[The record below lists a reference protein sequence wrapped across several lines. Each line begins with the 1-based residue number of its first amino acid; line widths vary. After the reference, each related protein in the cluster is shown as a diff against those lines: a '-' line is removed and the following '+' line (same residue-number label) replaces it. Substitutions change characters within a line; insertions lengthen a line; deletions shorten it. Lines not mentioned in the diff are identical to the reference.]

1 MRREVDP
8 DVYCPQAALVDEE
21 TALRTERRLARYRA
35 KVVAAKDQEKMMAL
49 RQQRMWVWATGG
61 ALVAVTALGLIW
73 YKHYSS
79 RGRMRRQRRR
89 GGGGGAED
97 RLPRDLFLDE
107 DDGFDGT
114 EEELQQVFDEA
125 AKAARKLPE
134 KILDDRDRLM
144 LYGLYK
150 QARQGDRDDDNA
162 PSKLNVVAYA
172 KYDAWGKFKGL
183 PKQFAMKKY
192 CEVVYHFSKGGES
205 SYGVGER
212 DDNNVDVI
220 YDDDKQQRDVDEDGC
235 PVNISGKR
243 DWDDLGVITGM
254 GMRPS
259 TLSGILEAKSQT
271 SESKAT
277 AAEVRLRDAAIA
289 NDVASL
295 KDVIK
300 GECDIDDTDE
310 AGLGALHLAADR
322 GSSECLKV
330 LVEIGA
336 NVNAVDCD
344 GISVLHTALIA
355 GLDVESLQILLE
367 AGADPDHCD
376 DDGESPRMW
385 VSEEGDKDVV
395 DLFALFLTR

>member
-1 MRREVDP
+1 MFVFYTNICH
-8 DVYCPQAALVDEE
+8 VTSLVFPIHLSLTQHIEQ
-21 TALRTERRLARYRA
+21 T
-35 KVVAAKDQEKMMAL
+35 Q
-49 RQQRMWVWATGG
+49 
-61 ALVAVTALGLIW
+61 
-73 YKHYSS
+73 
-79 RGRMRRQRRR
+79 
-89 GGGGGAED
+89 
-97 RLPRDLFLDE
+97 
-107 DDGFDGT
+107 
-114 EEELQQVFDEA
+114 
-125 AKAARKLPE
+125 
-134 KILDDRDRLM
+134 
-144 LYGLYK
+144 
-150 QARQGDRDDDNA
+150 

-172 KYDAWGKFKGL
+172 KYGAWGKFKGL
-183 PKQFAMKKY
+183 PEQFAMKKY

-277 AAEVRLRDAAIA
+277 TAEVRLRDAAIA

-322 GSSECLKV
+322 GKEKCTSFAHFTLF
-330 LVEIGA
+330 GA
-336 NVNAVDCD
+336 IYL
-344 GISVLHTALIA
+344 GH
-355 GLDVESLQILLE
+355 
-367 AGADPDHCD
+367 
-376 DDGESPRMW
+376 
-385 VSEEGDKDVV
+385 
-395 DLFALFLTR
+395 LT